1 MNPMV
6 MLVWDKAPLE
16 CVRLRN
22 DWGAIVAIALDRE
35 VVAHFHGL
43 EHKLIAVLLQYPLP
57 SDL

>member
-35 VVAHFHGL
+35 VVARFH
-43 EHKLIAVLLQYPLP
+43 
-57 SDL
+57 